1 MKSKE
6 NLVFLGMMGS
16 GKSSIGSLVAKKLK
30 LNFTDIDLEI
40 EKISGKSINKI
51 FEIEGEKFFRG
62 LEEKTTLKKLN
73 LPSSVIS
80 LGGGAFINKK
90 IRTEILKNHIS
101 FWLNWNEEEL
111 LKRIKISKK
120 RPLAFNL
127 SDNEL
132 IDLMRKRSYIYS
144 EALYK
149 IECDNLSKN
158 EIVNKVLEIY
168 ENH

>member
-1 MKSKE
+1 M
-6 NLVFLGMMGS
+6 
-16 GKSSIGSLVAKKLK
+16 
-30 LNFTDIDLEI
+30 
-40 EKISGKSINKI
+40 
-51 FEIEGEKFFRG
+51 
-62 LEEKTTLKKLN
+62 
-73 LPSSVIS
+73 
-80 LGGGAFINKK
+80 GGGAFINKK